1 MASEIEKP
9 AKNSAGMEAEVVPV
23 ELPVP
28 SGRKKKKIRSTKAC
42 ARQANRE
49 RMNSL
54 EREIHQRRMSQMF
67 EMEHQEVDKGI
78 GACEQDLEESE
89 AMERAWMET
98 QRLKRAVHKLP
109 IPGANRE
116 RMSSRQKEIHRIQRF
131 QRLKMEH
138 QEIDKRIEA
147 YEQRLKRFK
156 EFEEKV
162 KARRESRYDYL
173 KGAGYKLPISVRKL
187 DTAKSTSTWNST
199 CSASISRIDQALSLS
214 SSLFFL
220 FYLRCWKLFDFFKT
234 GSAASS
240 PTGVRIATSGLNVV
254 LHKGEDQRPGS
265 ADLVL
270 HRQLPALLGFDKDQH
285 SV

>member
-156 EFEEKV
+156 EFEEK
-162 KARRESRYDYL
+162 
-173 KGAGYKLPISVRKL
+173 RKL